1 MPHRARPRPSWVVP
15 VTIGWVSFVAAG
27 VAEML
32 FFASFDPQVLTASA
46 TFPFELS
53 RLGAYSLGFVLFW
66 ALAAAS
72 ASAVVWLLHAEPHRS
87 DVADA
92 LEGDEPGT

>member
-1 MPHRARPRPSWVVP
+1 MPHRARPRPAWVVP

-32 FFASFDPQVLTASA
+32 FFASFDPQVLTAAA

-53 RLGAYSLGFVLFW
+53 RLGAYTLGFVLFW
-66 ALAAAS
+66 ALAAAA
-72 ASAVVWLLHAEPHRS
+72 ASAALWMLRADPHRS
-87 DVADA
+87 DATDA
-92 LEGDEPGT
+92 LEGDEPQA

>member
-1 MPHRARPRPSWVVP
+1 MPHRSRPRPRWVAP
-15 VTIGWVSFVAAG
+15 VTIGWTSFVAAG

-32 FFASFDPQVLTASA
+32 FFAAFDPQVLTASA

-53 RLGAYSLGFVLFW
+53 RSATYTLGFALFW

-72 ASAVVWLLHAEPHRS
+72 ATVAVWLLAADPQRSTAADDAEGR
-87 DVADA
+87 
-92 LEGDEPGT
+92 